1 MPYNFTFCY
10 SKFMAQGLVSGKYQL
25 TLPVEVR
32 KALGIKPGDRVEYLV
47 KEGRLEIRVIRPDL
61 SKVLD
66 EVLAEHDFAA
76 LRAETQDDAV
86 RYVREMRS
94 QDD

>member
-1 MPYNFTFCY
+1 V
-10 SKFMAQGLVSGKYQL
+10 AQGLVSSKYQL

-32 KALGIKPGDRVEYLV
+32 KALGIKPGDRVEYVV

-76 LRAETQDDAV
+76 LRAETHDDAV
-86 RYVREMRS
+86 RYVREMRGV
-94 QDD
+94 DD